1 MTDTVTHVLSRR
13 RQDPNATPTFRPPCL
28 PSAERPA
35 VSPGL
40 RALCFGAAYGLV
52 IGVLVGLAL

>member
-1 MTDTVTHVLSRR
+1 MPDTVTHVNLGRR
-13 RQDPNATPTFRPPCL
+13 RGRP
-28 PSAERPA
+28 ERPA
-35 VSPGL
+35 VAPGL

>member
-1 MTDTVTHVLSRR
+1 MPDTVTHADFRR
-13 RQDPNATPTFRPPCL
+13 RQDSDATPTFRPPGL

-52 IGVLVGLAL
+52 IGVLVGVAL

>member
-1 MTDTVTHVLSRR
+1 MT
-13 RQDPNATPTFRPPCL
+13 RPPYL

-40 RALCFGAAYGLV
+40 RALCFGAVYGF
-52 IGVLVGLAL
+52 VLGLLAGLAL